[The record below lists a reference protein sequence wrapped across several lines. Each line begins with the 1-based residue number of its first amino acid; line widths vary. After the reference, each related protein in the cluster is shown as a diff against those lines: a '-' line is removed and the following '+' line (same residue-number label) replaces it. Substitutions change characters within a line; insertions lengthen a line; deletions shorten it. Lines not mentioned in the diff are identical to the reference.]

1 MFNFP
6 EHREQMNLATAFLD
20 GSDIYGSTQDSMKL
34 LRTLDGGR
42 VTLDDC
48 SMSVL

>member
-20 GSDIYGSTQDSMKL
+20 ASDIYGSTEDAVKS
-34 LRTLDGGR
+34 LRTLNGGR
-42 VTLDDC
+42 VTLDVC
-48 SMSVL
+48 SR